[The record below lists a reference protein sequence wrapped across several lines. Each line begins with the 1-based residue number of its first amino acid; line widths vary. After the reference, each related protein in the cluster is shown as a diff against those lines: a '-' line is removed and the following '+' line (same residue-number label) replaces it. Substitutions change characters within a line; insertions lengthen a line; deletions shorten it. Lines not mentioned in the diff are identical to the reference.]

1 MHKKKLSRHF
11 ASGGAMEK
19 SPRSKNFSSQ
29 SLMETFLRCKKLWK
43 SFFSFSSA
51 LSPKEQLKT
60 FVFVFAHSFSFIS
73 QLLSMKFSIFSS
85 LLLLPLKLFSSLKS
99 SQNISFSL
107 LIYASQAL
115 DFGKMLYR
123 RRHLSFFA
131 VASLRFTVGGSGGGK
146 KGLISFF
153 LFSPVTRALNIFA
166 PTNLLLPIISKVFL
180 FCFERK
186 SLHARHRRHPFSSSS
201 LFYYD

>member
-1 MHKKKLSRHF
+1 
-11 ASGGAMEK
+11 
-19 SPRSKNFSSQ
+19 
-29 SLMETFLRCKKLWK
+29 
-43 SFFSFSSA
+43 
-51 LSPKEQLKT
+51 
-60 FVFVFAHSFSFIS
+60 
-73 QLLSMKFSIFSS
+73 MKFSIFSS

-123 RRHLSFFA
+123 RRHLSFYA